1 MASRPAP
8 RKSTRDERAFLADVR
23 RAARNKN
30 ISMTDV
36 YNYERTKNEQFN
48 QGLSS
53 ARAVEGLTTPTPQRV
68 EFDISKAR
76 SLEGL
81 TNKSSEGTG
90 IANIVGRPGYVGSM
104 YKMGDAY
111 YPAGEGSLTDS
122 LNSIASF
129 VKDNPRLSAE
139 TTALSLA
146 GTFGRLSG
154 QGGSFA
160 DFLAENANAGGLGI
174 RRGTVESMR
183 GELSRPAS
191 AMDVVDATTYAT
203 PGAALKGLGLIAK
216 GTASA
221 AKAGRAIGGLAVG
234 SKPARVATG
243 LAAGAGGYAG
253 YTEAK
258 PEEAEAVSFGANIKR
273 IIKAGGVKDVDK
285 LQDLKPSRIID
296 LLNDPKYS
304 KWVISRSQTST
315 RRAAPSYDDNAAMR
329 HWIDNDPA
337 ANGLSYNIARKRW
350 RSSAFKEQRKAYTKN
365 LIDTGVMT
373 PHTDQ
378 DLIDK
383 TKDLLSTYTDADG
396 NWVSENARRTFFEG
410 ASGSVEGRNAFHLA
424 HGTSIKKGGPLSPDN
439 TYWKRGKANL
449 KEGIG

>member
-1 MASRPAP
+1 
-8 RKSTRDERAFLADVR
+8 
-23 RAARNKN
+23 
-30 ISMTDV
+30 MTDV

-53 ARAVEGLTTPTPQRV
+53 AFALEGLTMPTPQRV

-203 PGAALKGLGLIAK
+203 PGAALKGLGLVAK

-234 SKPARVATG
+234 SKPTRVATG
-243 LAAGAGGYAG
+243 LAAGVGGYAG

-258 PEEAEAVSFGANIKR
+258 PEEAEAFPLRSAFNLSAPAKVSGRMRTEADRILKQINQTTRKRFGSGEGLGQKDIESMTSSYLYNPMNRLYIDR
-273 IIKAGGVKDVDK
+273 VMAGGKVPGGKSKELVGAHETG
-285 LQDLKPSRIID
+285 KPPSLGGPRNPTLVQSGELNRLEQAMREAGEIPNNSMDILNWAIKSHPKHIGKSIID
-296 LLNDPKYS
+296 MLQE
-304 KWVISRSQTST
+304 V
-315 RRAAPSYDDNAAMR
+315 
-329 HWIDNDPA
+329 
-337 ANGLSYNIARKRW
+337 
-350 RSSAFKEQRKAYTKN
+350 
-365 LIDTGVMT
+365 
-373 PHTDQ
+373 
-378 DLIDK
+378 
-383 TKDLLSTYTDADG
+383 
-396 NWVSENARRTFFEG
+396 
-410 ASGSVEGRNAFHLA
+410 
-424 HGTSIKKGGPLSPDN
+424 GT
-439 TYWKRGKANL
+439 
-449 KEGIG
+449 